1 MENRN
6 GSRAPNIY
14 LLSWAFITGRNIG
27 RILCEPLGHMQ
38 INICEAKG
46 NLMIT
51 RITLNMKKK
60 IALIKHSELR
70 KWLLG
75 CFLLT
80 TFTSTND

>member
-38 INICEAKG
+38 INICEAKD
-46 NLMIT
+46 LMIT
-51 RITLNMKKK
+51 RITLDMKKK
-60 IALIKHSELR
+60 KKISIDKTFRALKMVAWLFSAHHLDIAK
-70 KWLLG
+70 
-75 CFLLT
+75 
-80 TFTSTND
+80 